1 MDTAVF
7 YEVVVPLLE
16 LDRTALICI
25 STILDPL
32 NYYSKLLE
40 LKDERGEPFFQVSSL
55 HSISVCTCMLT
66 RNIPCSIGSQI
77 HHGL

>member
-40 LKDERGEPFFQVSSL
+40 LKDERGEPFFQVHKFIMACDACLEKGTPQS
-55 HSISVCTCMLT
+55 CTHM
-66 RNIPCSIGSQI
+66 
-77 HHGL
+77 